1 MSFGVVL
8 DALRQEQR
16 KEKYE
21 ILARASLD
29 VEAKTPKHPQTSPE
43 GVLQERGKRLV
54 SEIAQAAKGVDEMT
68 VDDCRKWEKKAKE
81 FISDVEN

>member
-1 MSFGVVL
+1 MSFGIVL

-29 VEAKTPKHPQTSPE
+29 IEAKTPKHPQTSGE
-43 GVLQERGKRLV
+43 AMLQEKGKRLV
-54 SEIAQAAKGVDEMT
+54 VEIAQAAKAVDEMT
-68 VDDCRKWEKKAKE
+68 LDDCKKWTTQAKDFVSE
-81 FISDVEN
+81 R